1 MKTVIYILICD
12 YLANWL
18 LTKLTMVYIAIPPSH
33 YPVDWKGDRMKTTF
47 VCCTHLLRMP
57 LSYHYRFV
65 FLEFSYV
72 GKFLKKI
79 CYLVGHLP
87 ISTQQFLSI
96 FTISSRMIQR
106 FGQFLLLACLKK
118 NTNFIGISRKI
129 GQLGNGV
136 HEKTFSFCFQ
146 LQNLESAL
154 LVLISPIAASQNKWG
169 DEKVCLQNASI
180 CSELN
185 LIKVC

>member
-1 MKTVIYILICD
+1 M
-12 YLANWL
+12 ANWL
-18 LTKLTMVYIAIPPSH
+18 LTKLTVVYIAIPPSH

-118 NTNFIGISRKI
+118 TPILLAYLEKLANSEMVSMKRHFLFVFNSR
-129 GQLGNGV
+129 
-136 HEKTFSFCFQ
+136 T
-146 LQNLESAL
+146 
-154 LVLISPIAASQNKWG
+154 W
-169 DEKVCLQNASI
+169 KVPS
-180 CSELN
+180 
-185 LIKVC
+185 